1 MSERRLRAVLL
12 DWAGTTVDYGSRAPV
27 AVLRAVFAEWG
38 VTVDDAAI
46 RRHMGLR
53 KFDHLTALCALP
65 GVQRAWFAALG
76 RELERADIEALYA
89 RFEAIQPTL
98 LLEHSHV
105 LPWTPAAVAQLRSQ
119 GLRIGS
125 TTGYTRPM
133 LAPLLEQAER
143 EGYKP
148 DASVTPDEA
157 PAGRPFPWMAYLN
170 ALRLQVYPLEA
181 WVKIG
186 DTPSDMEEGRNAGMW
201 CVGILVGGNGAG
213 MTEAEWNSMPLLGQV
228 RRKEQVAAQLLV
240 AGAHTVVET
249 LADAPAALAL
259 LEERYRAGEKP

>member
-27 AVLRAVFAEWG
+27 AVLREVFALQG
-38 VTVDDAAI
+38 VTLDDASI

-53 KFDHLTALCALP
+53 KFDHLTALCSLP
-65 GVQRAWFAALG
+65 EVQSAWYAAHQRGLDP
-76 RELERADIEALYA
+76 ADVDALYA
-89 RFEAIQPTL
+89 RFEALQPSIL
-98 LLEHSHV
+98 LHHSHV
-105 LPWTPAAVAQLRSQ
+105 LPWTPAAVAQLRSM

-133 LAPLLEQAER
+133 LAPLIEQASR
-143 EGYKP
+143 QGYSP

-170 ALRLQVYPLEA
+170 ALRLQVYPLDA
-181 WVKIG
+181 WAKIG

-201 CVGILVGGNGAG
+201 CVGLLVGGNGMG
-213 MTEAEWNSMPLLGQV
+213 MTEAEWNALALLDQV
-228 RRKEQVAAQLLV
+228 RRKEAVAAQLLA
-240 AGAHTVVET
+240 AGAHMVAET
-249 LADAPAALAL
+249 LADAPAALTL
-259 LEERYRAGEKP
+259 IDDRYRAGEKP

>member
-27 AVLRAVFAEWG
+27 AVLREVFAERG
-38 VTVDDAAI
+38 ITLDDASI

-65 GVQRAWFAALG
+65 EVQSAWTAAHQRGLG
-76 RELERADIEALYA
+76 PADADALYA
-89 RFEAIQPTL
+89 RFEALQPSL
-98 LLEHSHV
+98 LLGHSHV
-105 LPWTPAAVAQLRSQ
+105 LPWTPAAVAQFRSM

-133 LAPLLEQAER
+133 LDPLIEQAACQ
-143 EGYKP
+143 GYSP

-170 ALRLQVYPLEA
+170 ALRLQVYPLDA

-201 CVGILVGGNGAG
+201 CVGLLVGGNGVG
-213 MTEAEWNSMPLLGQV
+213 MSEAAWSALPLLDQV
-228 RRKEQVAAQLLV
+228 RRKEAVAAQLLS
-240 AGAHTVVET
+240 AGAHMVAET
-249 LADAPAALAL
+249 LADTPAALAI